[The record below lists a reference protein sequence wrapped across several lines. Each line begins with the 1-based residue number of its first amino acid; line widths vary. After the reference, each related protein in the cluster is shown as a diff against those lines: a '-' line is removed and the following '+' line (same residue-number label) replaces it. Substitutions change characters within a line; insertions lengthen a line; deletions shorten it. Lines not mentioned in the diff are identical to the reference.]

1 MDENLEIRPAKESEW
16 EDAMALAWR
25 TFKKHVAPDYS
36 EEGINEFVD
45 FISDNGLKK
54 MFLIGE
60 YHLWVA
66 IIDEKIVGLIS
77 VRSRT
82 HISLL
87 FVDSKYLKR
96 GIGRQLMYTAAKYI
110 GNNGGENVTV
120 NASPYGVDFYH
131 KIGFVDTE
139 KEKISAGMRITP
151 MNWDIRGLE
160 I

>member
-1 MDENLEIRPAKESEW
+1 MDDNLVIRPAREDEW
-16 EDAMALAWR
+16 EEAMALAWR

-66 IIDEKIVGLIS
+66 IEDEEIVGIIS
-77 VRSRT
+77 VRSRV

-87 FVDSKYLKR
+87 FVEDKHLKK
-96 GIGRQLMYTAAKYI
+96 GIGRKLVYKAAQYI
-110 GNNGGENVTV
+110 QSNGGECITV
-120 NASPYGVDFYH
+120 NASPYGVGFYH
-131 KIGFVDTE
+131 KIGFTDIGEET
-139 KEKISAGMRITP
+139 ISSGMRITP
-151 MNWDIRGLE
+151 MNWE
-160 I
+160 IGELQF